1 MGTPVEAII
10 ATEDRKIFSDKLM
23 EIGESLNPNI
33 PCETIEE
40 VEEVLCCCAA
50 VQPS

>member
-1 MGTPVEAII
+1 
-10 ATEDRKIFSDKLM
+10 M

-40 VEEVLCCCAA
+40 VEEVCAA
-50 VQPS
+50 VLPCCCLDVC